1 MKKRRSISNF
11 LTALGLAA
19 VVGAIWIVALALP
32 AEPVMLL
39 QPEGAVD
46 SAKDMM
52 HAVCS
57 GDYERAS
64 GMLYG
69 RPSLGTCSEDG
80 SPSVNLLWDA
90 FLESLE
96 FDIAGDCYATDTGL
110 AIDVNIRSLN
120 IFSVMEGLDG
130 RAQTLLSQRIAA
142 SKDSAEIY
150 DEDNHFR
157 EELIAEVLQEAT
169 QQALEE
175 NKQYQT
181 QTIPLHLVYDG
192 GQWWIMPDS
201 DLMNVLSGSVPG

>member
-46 SAKDMM
+46 RAKDMM

-69 RPSLGTCSEDG
+69 RPSLGTCPEDG

-110 AIDVNIRSLN
+110 AIDVNVRSLN
-120 IFSVMEGLDG
+120 IFGVMEGLDG

-142 SKDSAEIY
+142 AKDSAEIY

-181 QTIPLHLVYDG
+181 QTIPLHLIYDG
-192 GQWWIMPDS
+192 GQWWVMPDS

>member
-1 MKKRRSISNF
+1 MKKRRIISNL

-19 VVGAIWIVALALP
+19 AVGTIWIVALALR

-39 QPEGAVD
+39 QPDGAAD
-46 SAKDMM
+46 RAGDLM
-52 HAVCS
+52 HAVCT
-57 GDYERAS
+57 GDYETAS

-69 RPSLGTCSEDG
+69 RPSMGTCPEDS
-80 SPSVNLLWDA
+80 SPSVNLLWAA
-90 FLESLE
+90 FQDSLE
-96 FDIAGDCYATDTGL
+96 FDFAGDCYATDTGL

-120 IFSVMEGLDG
+120 ILSVMEGLDS
-130 RAQTLLSQRIAA
+130 RAEILLNQRIAA
-142 SKDSAEIY
+142 AESSAEIY
-150 DEDNHFR
+150 DEDHNFR
-157 EELIAEVLQEAT
+157 AELIEEVLQEAT

-192 GQWWIMPDS
+192 GQWWVMPDS